1 MISRGP
7 YVGKYFIVFSIVVSS
22 NLWELYFK
30 EKKNKLFRQGFCYM
44 KIPHIQLCTMVFFYL
59 TFVNIFV

>member
-7 YVGKYFIVFSIVVSS
+7 YVGKYFIVFFIVVSS

-30 EKKNKLFRQGFCYM
+30 EKKKTN
-44 KIPHIQLCTMVFFYL
+44 YL
-59 TFVNIFV
+59 DKAFVI

>member
-30 EKKNKLFRQGFCYM
+30 EKKTN
-44 KIPHIQLCTMVFFYL
+44 YL
-59 TFVNIFV
+59 DKAFVI